1 MYHAFINLFQLDTSF
16 TLDVIKKS
24 YKLTSELNQFEFL
37 GNNTIQ
43 MSSPQ
48 FHTDPLI
55 STHQFNT
62 KGPLLFSPQNPSAQ
76 HKKKL
81 RVCVELRVFW

>member
-48 FHTDPLI
+48 FHTHSLI

-62 KGPLLFSPQNPSAQ
+62 KEPHLFSPQNP
-76 HKKKL
+76 
-81 RVCVELRVFW
+81 